1 MVWGERSVSRDEVRL
16 GDGSLEYRYIIGFG
30 VESDAGPTLVATT
43 SDTDP
48 GDYDTNKASLDVM
61 VRTFDL
67 TGDRSAR
74 SVWRS
79 LAAHLLWEPLAL
91 QRCGTSVAI

>member
-30 VESDAGPTLVATT
+30 GESDAGPTLVATT